1 MRAIKN
7 RPGLIAFKKLP
18 EQEQKRLLFD
28 IEAALCA
35 NARRGKS
42 IQDLEIEVAIL
53 LNVATN
59 VVKEVTAT
67 KQFKNKVAYKLM

>member
-35 NARRGKS
+35 NAKRGKS
-42 IQDLEIEVAIL
+42 IQDLELEVAIL

-67 KQFKNKVAYKLM
+67 KQFKTKVAYKLM

>member
-1 MRAIKN
+1 MRAVKN

-35 NARRGKS
+35 NAKRGKS
-42 IQDLEIEVAIL
+42 IQDLELEVAIL

-67 KQFKNKVAYKLM
+67 KQFKTKVAYKLM